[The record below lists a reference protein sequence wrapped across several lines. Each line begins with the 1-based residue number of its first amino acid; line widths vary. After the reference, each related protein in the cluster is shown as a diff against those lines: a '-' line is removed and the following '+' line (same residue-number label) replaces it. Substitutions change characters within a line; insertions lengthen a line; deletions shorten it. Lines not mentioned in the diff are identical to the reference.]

1 MKWFKR
7 ISVALLLLLFL
18 LIVGVGILSIL
29 IQKPSFQ
36 TYVVQKVAAYLSEK
50 ADTKIT
56 VGSVDIKFFNRV
68 RLNDVYVESQQ
79 GDTLLFTKKLDTH
92 IGFLSL
98 KKSQIYVDDINL
110 EGVRFNGQRKKG
122 EQYYNFS
129 FLEDLFKSKKT
140 KKNKEP
146 IEFNIKKINL
156 KDINLTLYDYEGGF
170 LSDLTFDKLFIGV
183 DKLNLKQ
190 KQLVFKDILF
200 DQPNGKIVLLE
211 KEQKTTDTT
220 AQKKPFAISTGW
232 YISFNDFQLK
242 QGNIAYIDKNIS
254 EKPNK
259 LPFNPKNLFVQD
271 LNLHLKDTRYD
282 SLIATSIS
290 TLNLKLGDK
299 VHLKNFEGDITFTE
313 KSLEAKD
320 LYLVFNNSVLKT
332 NISSEYDAIADFR
345 SFANNVY
352 VNGKIE
358 TLKIKKEDIL
368 LFAPKARPYLTDV
381 SLKGDIRGTFGNIKT
396 ENLKVYA
403 GNATVLEGSA
413 SIKGLPTIKQ
423 TLLDIK
429 VDNLSTTSGELKRLL
444 SFTKLP
450 KEMDKLGKIKFKG
463 SFFGF
468 TNDFVAN
475 GTLSTDI
482 GILKTD
488 IKIGFGKDP
497 KNASYSGNVQAHN
510 INIGEILKTDRI
522 GMLTCNLN
530 LNGKGF
536 TLDNIASNIEG
547 EIDHIDLNHYRFNDI
562 KVDGNLNKKL
572 FNGKLLIDDECLY
585 LDFLGKVDFNN
596 AKNPIYDFQAEIIN
610 ADLQALN
617 LSKNKMV
624 ISLDGKFS
632 LQGLKVED
640 LVGSLSLNDL
650 SIQNDKGSYAI
661 PAISANLAKDG
672 EIRDYQLFS
681 RDFNGRITG
690 AFNPVM
696 MPMQVFKYV
705 ASYSSYINIK
715 PPKDTLR
722 TIPQQFKAHFNLASD
737 LGFIPMFVPKF
748 ETFSGLVLDVGFDN
762 TKDLFSLTANAD
774 SIIYDNII
782 VKGIIVDG
790 NTNNQKF
797 SLNLGVDSL
806 LAGKTNI
813 SQINSNFESS
823 EQTLVG
829 HVKIMPDT
837 SLNQV
842 DLSAK
847 IDVIK
852 NGVQLEILPS
862 VLKIN
867 GKDWTFIPNNKL
879 TIKDSLFIAENLGLV
894 QGIQSIE
901 VLNGANTLSDATV
914 NFNNI
919 NLPDIG
925 QLAGI
930 GKILTQG
937 TLSGSANLK
946 DVLTDLKVEANIQ
959 IDTIEAAGFGVEK
972 FRLNAL
978 YRDKTKVVDLSGAID
993 DDNYIIDLKGTY
1005 DIDTSIYEQANIDL
1019 DIKRLNLNFLEP
1031 ILKYEVTNMDAF
1043 CQAKCKFS
1051 GSYLKPVLD
1060 GRAQLIDTAWLKINF
1075 LGTTFGLKSTEDII
1089 LSQNEIFVQSAEIF
1103 DPLGNKGKANGK
1115 LQHAYFTKGWGLD
1128 NMIIDTDRMLMLNT
1142 TYKDNQDYFGAAF
1155 LDGSV
1160 VFNGPTDLISID
1172 INGKT
1177 LPGTDIG
1184 LPISKVGDDKTYDF
1198 IQFVSKDET
1207 FQLKKPTYKAK
1218 IKGVNLKMELETTP
1232 DATVKLIFNP
1242 ATNDFISARGSGTLT
1257 LNVYST
1263 GKIEMFGTYTILD
1276 GNYLFNF
1283 QNVLNKNFKVKP
1295 GSTVTFSKDIMKAEL
1310 NIDALYEVRASL
1322 SDILTDSTSK
1332 LKNIKVPIDL
1342 VLQLRGTLDN
1352 TDVSFDIRP
1361 KENQAANNE
1370 ELQVLLNQI
1379 KEDKNQ
1385 LNTQAFGL
1393 LVFQKFLPQDA
1404 GVFGNTASSG
1414 TSLLK
1419 GTVTELLSQ
1428 QISSFLTDAISTF
1441 IKGVEL
1447 NVNYKSYD
1455 EAETNIVNT
1464 RELAVAFST
1473 SFLNNRLKIQVGG
1486 NFEFE
1491 NPNQANQ
1498 DKGNTGIAGDFT
1510 ISYDI
1515 TPDGRIKIKA
1525 FHKTQD
1531 YDVFN
1536 EERSKTGI
1544 GISFHK
1550 DFDKMNELFNTEKRR
1565 KKKRELPPQPLA
1577 PVNQPKVEPKEE
1589 EVL

>member
-1 MKWFKR
+1 MT
-7 ISVALLLLLFL
+7 LLLILFL
-18 LIVGVGILSIL
+18 LVASVAILSIL

-56 VGSVDIKFFNRV
+56 VGSVEIKFFNRV
-68 RLNDVYVESQQ
+68 RLNEFYVETQQ
-79 GDTLLFTKKLDTH
+79 GDTLLYAKNLDTH

-98 KKSQIYVDDINL
+98 RKRQIFVDDIYL
-110 EGVRFNGQRKKG
+110 EGVRFKGQRKKG
-122 EQYYNFS
+122 SQAYNFT
-129 FLEDLFKSKKT
+129 FLEKLFQSKKP

-146 IEFNIKKINL
+146 VEFNIKKVHL
-156 KDINLTLYDYEGGF
+156 KDINLTMHDYEGGF
-170 LSDLTFDKLFIGV
+170 LSDLMFDKLTV
-183 DKLNLKQ
+183 DIEKMDFKQ
-190 KQLVFKDILF
+190 KQIVLKDILF
-200 DQPNGKIVLLE
+200 DKPSGKIVLLE
-211 KEQKTTDTT
+211 KEKNAIDTAT
-220 AQKKPFAISTGW
+220 AVKKPFAISTGW
-232 YISFNDFQLK
+232 NISFNDFKLN
-242 QGNIAYIDKNIS
+242 QGNIFFEDKNIS
-254 EKPNK
+254 QKPNK
-259 LPFNPKNLFVQD
+259 LPFDPKLLYVQD
-271 LNLHLKDTRYD
+271 INLHMKDTRYD
-282 SLIATSIS
+282 SLISTNIA
-290 TLNLKLGDK
+290 TLNLHIGEKLN
-299 VHLKNFEGDITFTE
+299 LKNFEGNFTFTD
-313 KSLEAKD
+313 KLLEAKD
-320 LYLVFNNSVLKT
+320 LHLAFNNSVLK
-332 NISSEYDAIADFR
+332 SYVSAEYDAISDFK

-358 TLKIKKEDIL
+358 TLKVKKEDIL

-423 TLLDIK
+423 MLLDVK
-429 VDNLSTTSGELKRLL
+429 VDNLSTTSNELKRLL

-450 KEMDKLGKIKFKG
+450 KEIDKLGKIKFKG

-468 TNDFVAN
+468 INDFVAN

-497 KNASYSGNVQAHN
+497 KNASYSGNVQAYN
-510 INIGEILKTDRI
+510 IDIGKIVKTDKI
-522 GMLTCNLN
+522 GTLTCNLN

-536 TLDNIASNIEG
+536 TLDNIASNIQG
-547 EIDHIDLNHYRFNDI
+547 NIDHIDLNHYRFNDI

-572 FNGKLLIDDECLY
+572 FDGKLLIDDECLY

-596 AKNPIYDFQAEIIN
+596 PKNPIYNFQAELIN

-617 LSKNKMV
+617 LSKNKMI
-624 ISLDGKFS
+624 ISLDGKFN

-640 LVGSLSLNDL
+640 LVGDLSLNDL
-650 SIQNDKGSYAI
+650 FIQNDKGSYAI

-690 AFNPVM
+690 AFNPII
-696 MPMQVFKYV
+696 MPMQVYKYV
-705 ASYSSYINIK
+705 ASYSSYIDLK

-722 TIPQQFKAHFNLASD
+722 TIPQQFDAHFNLASD

-748 ETFSGLVLDVGFDN
+748 ETFSGLALDLDFDN
-762 TKDLFSLTANAD
+762 SKDIFSLTAAAD
-774 SIIYDNII
+774 SIVYDKIV
-782 VKGIIVDG
+782 VKGIIMDG
-790 NTNNQKF
+790 NTNHQKF
-797 SLNLGVDSL
+797 NLNLGIDSL
-806 LAGKTNI
+806 LAGKTTI
-813 SQINSNFESS
+813 SQINSNVESS

-837 SLNQV
+837 SLNQI

-879 TIKDSLFIAENLGLV
+879 TIKDSLFVAENLGLV
-894 QGIQSIE
+894 QGVQSIE

-919 NLPDIG
+919 SLPDIG

-930 GKILTQG
+930 GKILTKG

-946 DVLTDLKVEANIQ
+946 DVLTDLKVDASIR
-959 IDTIEAAGFGVEK
+959 IDTIEAAGFGVEQ
-972 FRLNAL
+972 FTLDAL
-978 YRDKTKVVDLSGAID
+978 YKDKTKMVDLKGAIRD
-993 DDNYIIDLKGTY
+993 DDYVIDLKGTY
-1005 DIDTSIYEQANIDL
+1005 DIDTTIYEQANIDL
-1019 DIKRLNLNFLEP
+1019 DIKKLNLNFLEP
-1031 ILKYEVTNMDAF
+1031 ILKYEITNMDAF

-1060 GRAQLIDTAWLKINF
+1060 GRAQLIDTAWVKINF
-1075 LGTTFGLKSTEDII
+1075 LGTTFGLKSTDDII

-1103 DPLGNKGKANGK
+1103 DPLGNRGTASGK
-1115 LQHAYFTKGWGLD
+1115 LQHAYFTKGWALD
-1128 NMIIDTDRMLMLNT
+1128 NMIIETQKMLMLKT
-1142 TYKDNQDYFGAAF
+1142 TYKDNQDYFGTAF
-1155 LDGSV
+1155 IDGQV
-1160 VFNGPTDLISID
+1160 IFNGPTDLINID
-1172 INGKT
+1172 ITGKT

-1184 LPISKVGDDKTYDF
+1184 LPVAKVGDDKTYDF
-1198 IQFVSKDET
+1198 IQFVSKDES

-1218 IKGVNLKMELETTP
+1218 IKGVNLKMELEATP
-1232 DATVKLIFNP
+1232 DATVRLIFNP
-1242 ATNDFISARGSGTLT
+1242 ATNDFILARGSGTLA

-1263 GKIEMFGTYTILD
+1263 GKIEMFGTYTILE

-1283 QNVLNKNFKVKP
+1283 QNVLSKNFKVKP
-1295 GSTVTFSKDIMKAEL
+1295 GSTVTFSNDIMKAEL

-1352 TDVSFDIRP
+1352 TDVSFDIRT
-1361 KENQAANNE
+1361 KDNQAANNE

-1441 IKGVEL
+1441 IEGVDI
-1447 NVNYKSYD
+1447 NVNYKAYD
-1455 EAETNIVNT
+1455 EASTNVVNS

-1473 SFLNNRLKIQVGG
+1473 SFLNDRLKIQIGG

-1515 TPDGRIKIKA
+1515 TEDGRIRIKA

-1544 GISFHK
+1544 GLSFHK
-1550 DFDKMNELFNTEKRR
+1550 DFDKMNELFKTEKR
-1565 KKKRELPPQPLA
+1565 KKKKKEEQAPQPLV
-1577 PVNQPKVEPKEE
+1577 PTTQPKVEPKEE
-1589 EVL
+1589 DVLQ